1 MGMIIVAFLDAVQTC
16 KSVSLFHRISGPR
29 IRVGIFPIKVTDMK
43 VTKEIGHILLS
54 MKRQEI
60 LFSILFP
67 LAYIIWIIVFLV
79 PRTRPTSTEFIYLLF
94 IVIPFGLLWLRA
106 FARNHGGN

>member
-1 MGMIIVAFLDAVQTC
+1 
-16 KSVSLFHRISGPR
+16 
-29 IRVGIFPIKVTDMK
+29 
-43 VTKEIGHILLS
+43 
-54 MKRQEI
+54 MKRQET

-79 PRTRPTSTEFIYLLF
+79 PRATLTSTEFIYLVF

-106 FARNHGGN
+106 FARNHGEN